1 MADHKPITQKVDVAT
16 YTPDTGKKRSGRD
29 GRLKEGVGSI
39 FKPLTSLKMLGEKP
53 DTLDVPNQCRAAAD
67 RYRGFHVNDLDA
79 CIGCG
84 TCAEICDNDAIR
96 MVPVEGRTAD
106 VGRTAYRPSID
117 YGRCCWCGLCV
128 DVCTTNSLNMTTEYI
143 HIDSDTDSFFMFPN
157 ETGIHNEKFP
167 LGWQADEEINFLDLK
182 RVEMDE
188 LPAEERNDS
197 FVEIV
202 KGFSKEQAEKEASRC
217 VACGICTQTC
227 PAAMNIPEYI
237 DAIWKGDLDEAGRQM
252 YKTNP
257 LPDVCGRICTHKCET
272 ACSIGVRGEPISI
285 RWLKRYA
292 MDNIPA
298 EEYPRLIDQKVVKP
312 GNSRVAIVGGGPAGL
327 SAAYYLILMGYHV
340 TILEAHPKAGGMMRY
355 GIPEYRLPY
364 DVLDKDIALIEGLGV
379 EIETNT
385 RVGTDVSLEDLRNR
399 YDVVML
405 ASGFHQGRST
415 RVPGT
420 EHKMVFQ
427 AIDLLARVTKG
438 EEFPVEEKI
447 VVIGGGNVAMDIAR
461 SLARKQ
467 RQKYGKVDLIVT
479 SLEGR
484 DIMPADEEEIVEAE
498 EEGIVFHPGRGPEQ
512 ILIADERIIGLTT
525 SKCVRVF
532 DDAGRF
538 SPEFDK
544 EDIETYEASMVVEA
558 IGQAPDLGYLG
569 EVAESLEY
577 NGRRIKVDQYYQSSE
592 KWLFVVGD
600 IIKGPDVINGIATGH
615 QAALGIDYYLTH
627 RDPDDIARIDDVLRT
642 ARRFEQREAEQLEV
656 IVAALSEEGDDA
668 NTVLDAAEDALEIA
682 QDALDALDEILGNR
696 NVRLHLRQE
705 LNRTQKERDFGRY
718 NRVPAYPSVTGS
730 TLAGATLSGATLT
743 ATEAA
748 PASQGKADQLVEV
761 LWEHRREAFRLY
773 TDILFLTRNK
783 ELEFTIERLRDL
795 NGSFR
800 TRAIGTPM

>member
-1 MADHKPITQKVDVAT
+1 MRAHPKW
-16 YTPDTGKKRSGRD
+16 TGKREGGDAMANKTIAVGRYEPGKRTKPVVR
-29 GRLKEGVGSI
+29 EGAGSI
-39 FKPLTSLKMLGEKP
+39 FKPLTSLRMLGEKP
-53 DTLDVPNQCRAAAD
+53 DTLNVPKECRAAAD

-96 MVPVEGRTAD
+96 MVPVEGREAD
-106 VGRTAYRPSID
+106 VGRTPYRPSID

-143 HIDSDTDSFFMFPN
+143 HIDSDTDSFFMFPD
-157 ETGIHNEKFP
+157 EKGIHNERYP
-167 LGWQADEEINFLDLK
+167 LGWRADEEVNFLDLK

-188 LPAEERNDS
+188 LEPDARCDS

-217 VACGICTQTC
+217 VACGICTATC

-327 SAAYYLILMGYHV
+327 SAAYYLILMGYQV
-340 TILEAHPKAGGMMRY
+340 TILEAQPKAGGMMRY

-364 DVLDKDIALIEGLGV
+364 EVLDKDIGLIEHLGV
-379 EIETNT
+379 EIRTGT
-385 RVGTDVSLEDLRNR
+385 RVGTDVSIDELRDR

-420 EHKMVFQ
+420 DHQMVFQ
-427 AIDLLARVTKG
+427 AIDLLGRVTRN
-438 EEFPVEEKI
+438 EAFPVEEKI

-467 RQKYGKVDLIVT
+467 RQQYGKVDLVVT
-479 SLEGR
+479 SLESR
-484 DIMPADEEEIVEAE
+484 DIMPADEEEIIESE
-498 EEGIVFHPGRGPEQ
+498 DEGIVFHPGRGPEEIVIEDKQ
-512 ILIADERIIGLTT
+512 IVGLRT
-525 SKCVRVF
+525 SRCLRVF
-532 DDAGRF
+532 DDQKRF
-538 SPEFDK
+538 APEFDK
-544 EDIETYEASMVVEA
+544 DDIEIYSASMVVEA
-558 IGQAPDLGYLG
+558 IGQAPDMTYLG
-569 EVAESLEY
+569 GLGETLQY
-577 NGRRIKVDQYYQSSE
+577 DGRRIKVDRYYQSSE
-592 KWLFVVGD
+592 PWLFVVGD

-615 QAALGIDYYLTH
+615 TAALGIDYYLTH
-627 RDPDDIARIDDVLRT
+627 REKDEIRRIDDVLRI
-642 ARRFEQREAEQLEV
+642 ARRFEQREAEQLEAL
-656 IVAALSEEGDDA
+656 AAGFGDDGGVDSDE
-668 NTVLDAAEDALEIA
+668 TGLLVGRALEIA
-682 QDALDALDEILGNR
+682 RDGLDDLDEILGNR
-696 NVRLHLRQE
+696 NIRLHLRQE
-705 LNRTQKERDFGRY
+705 LNREQLQRDFARIAA
-718 NRVPAYPSVTGS
+718 VPSYPETIDGS
-730 TLAGATLSGATLT
+730 LP
-743 ATEAA
+743 ERIH
-748 PASQGKADQLVEV
+748 
-761 LWEHRREAFRLY
+761 EHRRIAAGLY
-773 TDILFLTRNK
+773 TDILHLTRNK
-783 ELEFTIERLRDL
+783 ELEFTVQRLRDL
-795 NGSFR
+795 NTGFR
-800 TRAIGTPM
+800 ERIVL

>member
-1 MADHKPITQKVDVAT
+1 MADHTIEVQQYDPNH
-16 YTPDTGKKRSGRD
+16 GKKRSVR
-29 GRLKEGVGSI
+29 EGVGSI

-53 DTLDVPNQCRAAAD
+53 DTLDVPRQCRAAAD
-67 RYRGFHVNDLDA
+67 RYRGFHVNDLDT

-96 MVPVEGRTAD
+96 MVPVEGREAD
-106 VGRTAYRPSID
+106 VGKTEYRPSID

-143 HIDSDTDSFFMFPN
+143 HIDSDTDSFFMFPDEN
-157 ETGIHNEKFP
+157 GIHNEKYP
-167 LGWQADEEINFLDLK
+167 LGWQADEEVNFLDLK

-188 LPAEERNDS
+188 LAPEERCDS

-217 VACGICTQTC
+217 VACGVCTQTC

-237 DAIWKGDLDEAGRQM
+237 DAIWKGDIEEAGRQM

-298 EEYPRLIDQKVVKP
+298 EEYPRLVDQKVVKP
-312 GNSRVAIVGGGPAGL
+312 GNARVAIVGGGPSGL
-327 SAAYYLILMGYHV
+327 SAAYYLILMGYQV
-340 TILEAHPKAGGMMRY
+340 TIFEAHPRAGGMMRY

-364 DVLDKDIALIEGLGV
+364 DVLDKDIDLITNLGV
-379 EIETNT
+379 EIKTNT
-385 RVGTDVSLEDLRNR
+385 RVGADVTMDELHNQ

-420 EHKMVFQ
+420 DHKMVFQ
-427 AIDLLARVTKG
+427 AIDLLARVTKR

-467 RQKYGKVDLIVT
+467 REKYGKVDLVVT
-479 SLEGR
+479 SLESR
-484 DIMPADEEEIVEAE
+484 DIMPADEEEIVESM
-498 EEGIVFHPGRGPEQ
+498 EEGIVFHPGRGPEE
-512 ILIADERIIGLTT
+512 IMTEGKSITGLKTT
-525 SKCVRVF
+525 KCLRVF

-544 EDIETYEASMVVEA
+544 DDVEVYEASMVVEA
-558 IGQAPDLGYLG
+558 IGQAPDMSYLG
-569 EVAESLEY
+569 DLAETLEY
-577 NGRRIKVDQYYQSSE
+577 NGRRIKVDRYYQSSE
-592 KWLFVVGD
+592 PWLFVVGD

-615 QAALGIDYYLTH
+615 TAALGIDYYLTH
-627 RDPDDIARIDDVLRT
+627 REHDDIKRIDDVLRT
-642 ARRFEQREAEQLEV
+642 ARRFEQREAEQLEA
-656 IVAALSEEGDDA
+656 IVSALPDEA
-668 NTVLDAAEDALEIA
+668 NETGGVTVADTASRALELA

-696 NVRLHLRQE
+696 NIRLHMRQE
-705 LNRTQKERDFGRY
+705 LNREQLERDY
-718 NRVPAYPSVTGS
+718 ARVLRIGDYPT
-730 TLAGATLSGATLT
+730 AGAVRSDYRALL
-743 ATEAA
+743 EAIFT
-748 PASQGKADQLVEV
+748 
-761 LWEHRREAFRLY
+761 HRREAYRLY
-773 TDILFLTRNK
+773 TDILHLTRNK
-783 ELEFTIERLRDL
+783 ELEFTVERLRDL
-795 NGSFR
+795 NGALR
-800 TRAIGTPM
+800 DRIKGGTTVA

>member
-1 MADHKPITQKVDVAT
+1 MADHTTATPKIEVGT
-16 YTPDTGKKRSGRD
+16 YTPNSIGEKRERE

-39 FKPLTSLKMLGEKP
+39 LKPLTALKMLGEKP
-53 DTLDVPNQCRAAAD
+53 DTLDVPRQCRAAAD
-67 RYRGFHVNDLDA
+67 RYRGFHVNDLDT

-96 MVPVEGRTAD
+96 MVPVADREAD
-106 VGRTAYRPSID
+106 VGRTEYRPSID

-143 HIDSDTDSFFMFPN
+143 HIDTTTDSFFMFPDEN
-157 ETGIHNEKFP
+157 GIHNEKYP
-167 LGWQADEEINFLDLK
+167 LGWQADGEVNFLDLK
-182 RVEMDE
+182 RVEMEE
-188 LPAEERNDS
+188 LSPEDRNDS

-217 VACGICTQTC
+217 VACGICTATC

-292 MDNIPA
+292 MDSIPA
-298 EEYPRLIDQKVVKP
+298 EGYPRLVDQKVVQP
-312 GNSRVAIVGGGPAGL
+312 GNSRVAIIGGGPAGL
-327 SAAYYLILMGYHV
+327 SAAYYLILMGYQV
-340 TILEAHPKAGGMMRY
+340 TIFEAHPKAGGMMRY

-364 DVLDKDIALIEGLGV
+364 DVLDKDIQLIENLGV
-379 EIETNT
+379 EIQTNT
-385 RVGTDVSLEDLRNR
+385 RVGTDVPLDDLRNQ

-438 EEFPVEEKI
+438 EDFPVEEKI
-447 VVIGGGNVAMDIAR
+447 IVIGGGNVAMDIAR

-467 RQKYGKVDLIVT
+467 RQMYGKVDLVVT
-479 SLEGR
+479 SLESR
-484 DIMPADEEEIVEAE
+484 DIMPADEEEIVESI
-498 EEGIVFHPGRGPEQ
+498 EEGIVFHPGRGPEE
-512 ILIADERIIGLTT
+512 ILIEDNQIRGLKT
-525 SKCVRVF
+525 SKCLRVF

-544 EDIETYEASMVVEA
+544 DEIETYEASMVVEA
-558 IGQAPDLGYLG
+558 IGQAPDMAYLG
-569 EVAESLEY
+569 ELAETLEY
-577 NGRRIKVDQYYQSSE
+577 DGRRIKVDRYYQSSE
-592 KWLFVVGD
+592 KWLFVIGD
-600 IIKGPDVINGIATGH
+600 IIKGPDVINGVATGH
-615 QAALGIDYYLTH
+615 TAALGIDYYLTH
-627 RDPDDIARIDDVLRT
+627 RNPDEITRIDGAIRIARE
-642 ARRFEQREAEQLEV
+642 FEQREAEQLDV
-656 IVAALSEEGDDA
+656 IAQALAESSDSAADTVTDA
-668 NTVLDAAEDALEIA
+668 VNWALELA
-682 QDALDALDEILGNR
+682 QDAIDSLDEILRNR
-696 NVRLHLRQE
+696 NVRYHLRQE
-705 LNRTQKERDFGRY
+705 LNRVQKERGFARY
-718 NRVPAYPSVTGS
+718 KKLPAYPPV
-730 TLAGATLSGATLT
+730 ADGATSQTADSLDTLVQ
-743 ATEAA
+743 AL
-748 PASQGKADQLVEV
+748 Q
-761 LWEHRREAFRLY
+761 EHRREAFRLY
-773 TDILFLTRNK
+773 TDLLYLTRNK

-795 NGSFR
+795 NNAYGEGLR
-800 TRAIGTPM
+800 KRQAYP